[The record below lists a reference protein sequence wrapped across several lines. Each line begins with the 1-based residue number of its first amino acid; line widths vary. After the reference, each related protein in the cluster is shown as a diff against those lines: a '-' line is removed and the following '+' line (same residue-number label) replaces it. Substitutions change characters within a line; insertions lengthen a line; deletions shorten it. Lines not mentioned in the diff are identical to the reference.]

1 MARRYGGSSVR
12 ILYDLKYRVK
22 DGGKIF
28 FLLHFGKE
36 SGKKKKR
43 KGKIVAKAYAIPS
56 YLWQYKLGRVSTRF
70 YAISSQSSNFFS
82 KFRTVSWL
90 TDVYQQIAVLR
101 HLAVDLLNLLRN
113 KTRY

>member
-1 MARRYGGSSVR
+1 MR

-28 FLLHFGKE
+28 FLHFGKE

-43 KGKIVAKAYAIPS
+43 KGKIVAKACAIPS

>member
-1 MARRYGGSSVR
+1 MSRTVSE
-12 ILYDLKYRVK
+12 
-22 DGGKIF
+22 KIF
-28 FLLHFGKE
+28 FLCFSSTFWKRVRERDKE
-36 SGKKKKR
+36 ER
-43 KGKIVAKAYAIPS
+43 ENLLAKVCAIPS